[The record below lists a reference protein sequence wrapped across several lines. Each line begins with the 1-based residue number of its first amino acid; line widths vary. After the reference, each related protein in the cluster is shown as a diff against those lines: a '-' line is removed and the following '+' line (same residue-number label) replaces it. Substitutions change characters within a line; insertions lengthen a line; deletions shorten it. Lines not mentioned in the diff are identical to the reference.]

1 MEEFLVSARKYR
13 PLTFD
18 TVVGQKALTTTLK
31 NAIASKKLA
40 HAYLFCGPRG
50 VGKTTCARIFA
61 KAINCLSPTSGGDAC
76 GQCESC
82 KAFDEGRSMS
92 RHELD
97 AASNNSVED
106 IRELIKQVQIPPQ
119 VGRYKV
125 FIIDEVHMLSASAFN
140 AFLKTLE
147 EPPSNVIFIL
157 ATTEKHKILPT
168 ILSRCQVFDFA
179 RITPRDIIAHLQGV
193 AGREGVETQEEA
205 LELIAE
211 KADGGMRDALSIFD
225 QMVSFTGG
233 KLSYESVCNNLN
245 VLGTA
250 YYLRMTDLILEKKTT
265 DCMLLFNEIL
275 QKGFDGG
282 NFIGGMASHFRDLL
296 LCKDERTITLLERSE
311 QTRTQLRQQAQ
322 RCPVKML
329 YKAIQLCNECD
340 QSYRTSR
347 NKRLQVEV
355 CLILLSQL
363 QEEGDASAGGLRP
376 SHVIK
381 PIFGQQAPGAQPV
394 QVQATTTPATSPSP
408 TPQPAAQQSPQQT
421 DRKAPKLKTI
431 SGFGPS
437 LRLQPEKADKA
448 TSRPKGPVPKQ
459 MHTPLDTDLLR
470 MAWME
475 IIQKMPR
482 EEVAMAQRM
491 RDMQPQVKNADC
503 ICITVNNNQV
513 KQELQSLQQRILPF
527 LQKRLGN
534 DFLSIEIEV
543 ADTQVTQQFYTKE
556 GIYKLM
562 TEANPTM
569 KLFVE
574 QFKLEL
580 D

>member
-92 RHELD
+92 IHELD

-437 LRLQPEKADKA
+437 LRLQPEKAEA
-448 TSRPKGPVPKQ
+448 TSLPKSPVPKQ

-543 ADTQVTQQFYTKE
+543 ADTLITQQFYTKE

>member
-1 MEEFLVSARKYR
+1 
-13 PLTFD
+13 
-18 TVVGQKALTTTLK
+18 
-31 NAIASKKLA
+31 
-40 HAYLFCGPRG
+40 
-50 VGKTTCARIFA
+50 
-61 KAINCLSPTSGGDAC
+61 
-76 GQCESC
+76 
-82 KAFDEGRSMS
+82 
-92 RHELD
+92 
-97 AASNNSVED
+97 
-106 IRELIKQVQIPPQ
+106 
-119 VGRYKV
+119 
-125 FIIDEVHMLSASAFN
+125 
-140 AFLKTLE
+140 
-147 EPPSNVIFIL
+147 
-157 ATTEKHKILPT
+157 
-168 ILSRCQVFDFA
+168 
-179 RITPRDIIAHLQGV
+179 
-193 AGREGVETQEEA
+193 
-205 LELIAE
+205 
-211 KADGGMRDALSIFD
+211 
-225 QMVSFTGG
+225 
-233 KLSYESVCNNLN
+233 
-245 VLGTA
+245 
-250 YYLRMTDLILEKKTT
+250 
-265 DCMLLFNEIL
+265 MLLFNEIL

-448 TSRPKGPVPKQ
+448 TSLPKSPVPKQ

>member
-1 MEEFLVSARKYR
+1 MSARKYR

-92 RHELD
+92 IHELD

-421 DRKAPKLKTI
+421 DRKAPNLKTI

-448 TSRPKGPVPKQ
+448 TSLPKSPVPKQ

>member
-92 RHELD
+92 IHELD

-421 DRKAPKLKTI
+421 DRKATKLKTI

-448 TSRPKGPVPKQ
+448 TSLPKSPVPKQ

-562 TEANPTM
+562 TESNPTL

>member
-92 RHELD
+92 IHELD

-421 DRKAPKLKTI
+421 DRKVPKLKTI

-437 LRLQPEKADKA
+437 LRLQPEKADKT
-448 TSRPKGPVPKQ
+448 TSLPKSPVPKQ

-543 ADTQVTQQFYTKE
+543 ADTQVTQQFY
-556 GIYKLM
+556 KLM

>member
-1 MEEFLVSARKYR
+1 MSARKYR

-92 RHELD
+92 IHELD

-448 TSRPKGPVPKQ
+448 TSQPKSPVPKQ

-562 TEANPTM
+562 TESNPTL